1 MEENFRDVFVLVSG
15 GDALGF
21 IASRRK
27 MWAARRVAVPTPKE
41 AFVIWA
47 LSESGVEGS
56 TQVAIVIY
64 AR

>member
-27 MWAARRVAVPTPKE
+27 MQAARRVAVPTQKE
-41 AFVIWA
+41 AFVIQA
-47 LSESGVEGS
+47 LSVSGV
-56 TQVAIVIY
+56 
-64 AR
+64 

>member
-1 MEENFRDVFVLVSG
+1 MEENIRDVFVLVSG

-21 IASRRK
+21 IASRWK
-27 MWAARRVAVPTPKE
+27 MRAARRVAVPTQKE
-41 AFVIWA
+41 AFVIQA
-47 LSESGVEGS
+47 LSVSGVEES